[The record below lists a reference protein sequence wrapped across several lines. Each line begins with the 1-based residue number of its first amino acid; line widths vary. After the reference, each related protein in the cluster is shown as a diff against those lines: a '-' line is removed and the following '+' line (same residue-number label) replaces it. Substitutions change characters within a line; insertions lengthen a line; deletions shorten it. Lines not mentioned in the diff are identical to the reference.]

1 MTTSAPLRPPQADLF
16 DGLPNRA
23 PVLAAWGAGTDST
36 AMLIELVTRGEPVD
50 HVLFAD
56 TGDEHPRTYA
66 FLAVFSD
73 WLAERDVPVTIVRNE
88 VRNFKN
94 YPPYHSLGENCLTN
108 GTLPSIAFGFSA
120 CSQKWKVA
128 PQDAWTRRWPPA
140 QRIWAA
146 GGTVTKLIG
155 YDCSPA
161 DQRRYAQREG
171 YTDPRY
177 SFRYPLREW
186 GWARA
191 DCVARIAAAGLP
203 QPGKSACL
211 FCTATKPDELR
222 AYPAWALRRIVLM
235 EARAAPRLKSCE
247 GLWRSTVK
255 GTRGGT
261 ARPGS
266 MTAFIRAEQ
275 LLPAHEIDGIIALA
289 PAGLLRFQEAQS
301 IIEANGRSPLAEWL
315 ALFDQADAGLFGDT
329 GPAKLFASTR
339 AV

>member
-1 MTTSAPLRPPQADLF
+1 MDASGSQADLF
-16 DGLPNRA
+16 EGLPNRS

-36 AMLIELVTRGEPVD
+36 AMLIELVEQGEPVD

-66 FLAVFSD
+66 FLDIFRA
-73 WLAERDVPVTIVRNE
+73 WLAERDVPVTVVRNE

-94 YPPYHSLGENCLTN
+94 YPPYRTLGENCLTN

-120 CSQKWKVA
+120 CSQKWKVQ
-128 PQDAWTRRWPPA
+128 PQDAWTRSWPPA

-171 YTDPRY
+171 YSDPRY
-177 SFRYPLREW
+177 TFRYPLREW
-186 GWARA
+186 GWTRD
-191 DCVARIAAAGLP
+191 DCIARIGAAGLP
-203 QPGKSACL
+203 QPGKSACM

-222 AYPAWALRRIVLM
+222 HYPAWALRRIVLM
-235 EARAAPRLKSCE
+235 EARARPRLRTSE

-266 MTAFIRAEQ
+266 MTLFIRTEQ
-275 LLPAHEIDGIIALA
+275 LLPTYEIDAIEALA
-289 PAGLLRFQEAQS
+289 PQALLQFQDAEA
-301 IIEANGRSPLAEWL
+301 ATATDLRTPLAEWL
-315 ALFDQADAGLFGDT
+315 ALFDRAEAGLFDD
-329 GPAKLFASTR
+329 PNVSRLFASVR
-339 AV
+339 AA